1 MDQRT
6 DRLTAVYV
14 DLAVNIAAAFGMAA
28 GVLSL
33 HERGAPLQVI
43 QRVLVQGG
51 PRRGFTSATP
61 EPSSHGEQ
69 RIPHTGAADRQHRP
83 AERPGR

>member
-6 DRLTAVYV
+6 DRLTAVQV

-33 HERGAPLQVI
+33 HQTGAPLSVV
-43 QRVLVQGG
+43 QRVVIQGG
-51 PRRGFTSATP
+51 PRRGAMTGRAPETSR
-61 EPSSHGEQ
+61 EV
-69 RIPHTGAADRQHRP
+69 
-83 AERPGR
+83 